1 MNYIIQ
7 NLFKYTVQI
16 LFYLVNILH
25 IPYKTLNIV
34 IWYIILPSFW
44 LYIIDHSLC
53 FCYMLLWLI
62 IQTSTKGIIINNK
75 LFYKSQQFIL
85 CFGEYTKWSV
95 IVCLLVPILF
105 TLLLI
110 YAKFLLN

>member
-7 NLFKYTVQI
+7 SLFKYTVQI
-16 LFYLVNILH
+16 LFYLVTILH

-44 LYIIDHSLC
+44 LYIIDPLLC

-62 IQTSTKGIIINNK
+62 IQSSTKGIIINNK

-85 CFGEYTKWSV
+85 YFGEYTKWS
-95 IVCLLVPILF
+95 IIICLIIPILI
-105 TLLLI
+105 TLFLI
-110 YAKFLLN
+110 CVSFK